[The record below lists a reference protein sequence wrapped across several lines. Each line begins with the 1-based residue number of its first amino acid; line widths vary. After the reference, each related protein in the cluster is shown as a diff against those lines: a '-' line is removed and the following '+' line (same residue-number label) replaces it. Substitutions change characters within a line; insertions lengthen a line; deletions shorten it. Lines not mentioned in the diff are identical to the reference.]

1 MIVPSNSIAFSEFM
15 IKIKIKCRPAS
26 KISKPAA
33 TIDFGSTDDCPRTS
47 ACLRHRM
54 GADALRED
62 ALR

>member
-1 MIVPSNSIAFSEFM
+1 MIVPSNSRAFSEFM
-15 IKIKIKCRPAS
+15 IKIKCRPAS

>member
-15 IKIKIKCRPAS
+15 MQSAEPAS
-26 KISKPAA
+26 KISEPAA
-33 TIDFGSTDDCPRTS
+33 TIDFDLPAITGERALAAT
-47 ACLRHRM
+47 M